1 MEMEMG
7 ELRSERDLAQ
17 SQADELRHKLEVQV
31 NPELMFVLPLAVP
44 QALGLP
50 FSSPPYK
57 R

>member
-1 MEMEMG
+1 MG